1 MATQNYKDLYRS
13 KTIAVFLQKRRSPA
27 PLFLRPHVA
36 GRKSKFLIKN
46 NYLKKSSAAG
56 IFLSGAFALL
66 LFYRAYFAVIFKT
79 AERQSFKSRISF
91 AESRFLV
98 A

>member
-1 MATQNYKDLYRS
+1 M
-13 KTIAVFLQKRRSPA
+13 SPA
-27 PLFLRPHVA
+27 PLFLRPARRRQEKYV
-36 GRKSKFLIKN
+36 SYKN